1 MTHPVSPVRVC
12 VEKLHSASWN
22 GIILKLLICPFLN
35 ILWDDIQ
42 ISRTSLPRCR
52 VDMPARGCRW
62 SVRGGRGVLQGGG
75 GGWTEGLHPPL
86 VEGFSWHRCCTA
98 GWIDRIDWEGNFTQ
112 SASLL
117 HSAST
122 VVFGLLRCEKNSPLV
137 EPAPPLS
144 LPHAC
149 CEIIIQT
156 YSCSAKIPKR
166 LRPLSSIAH
175 IYKIRPVQ

>member
-1 MTHPVSPVRVC
+1 MC
-12 VEKLHSASWN
+12 
-22 GIILKLLICPFLN
+22 
-35 ILWDDIQ
+35 DDIQ
-42 ISRTSLPRCR
+42 ISRTSLPRCW

-122 VVFGLLRCEKNSPLV
+122 VVFGLLRCEKKLPPV
-137 EPAPPLS
+137 EPPLPYLFPTRVVKS
-144 LPHAC
+144 LSRLTWLQCKDPK
-149 CEIIIQT
+149 
-156 YSCSAKIPKR
+156 KIAV
-166 LRPLSSIAH
+166 SIFH
-175 IYKIRPVQ
+175 CLHL